1 MVSVTC
7 SSCSA
12 EVEDPSDYCP
22 ECGDR
27 LDYTLCPNCESALS
41 EDADSCPE
49 CEYRLV
55 VTADDVAEGPFRG
68 PETGDVVEAVQSV
81 DEDTQ
86 EIIRELLARDPDLF
100 KAYAYF
106 LKMEDP
112 GYGVPEDA
120 PEHLH
125 TLYDLVEDTGLK
137 KCVGRVTREFN
148 EDVDDEEE
156 VSEKWVQDQLEEL
169 VGYGALG
176 RYDAREGVE
185 YGDIAQILNDT
196 LPTSSMSLEEIDEC
210 VAETGIPRDLV
221 LYRVLKAS
229 FSHFDFSD
237 YQRLKKE
244 EEKEVAEA

>member
-12 EVEDPSDYCP
+12 EVEDPSSYCP

-49 CEYRLV
+49 CGYQLV
-55 VTADDVAEGPFRG
+55 VTADDVEEGPFRG

-81 DEDTQ
+81 DDDTQ

-100 KAYAYF
+100 KAYCYF
-106 LKMEDP
+106 LQLEEP
-112 GYGVPEDA
+112 GYGIPEDA

-125 TLYDLVEDTGLK
+125 TLYDLIEDTGLK
-137 KCVGRVTREFN
+137 KSVDRVTREFN
-148 EDVDDEEE
+148 EDVDESEE

-169 VGYGALG
+169 IGYGVLG
-176 RYDAREGVE
+176 RYNDREGVK
-185 YGDIAQILNDT
+185 YGSIAKILNDT
-196 LPTSSMSLEEIDEC
+196 LPSSSTSLEDVDEC
-210 VAETGIPRDLV
+210 VSETGMPRDLV

-229 FSHFDFSD
+229 FSYLNFSH
-237 YQRLKKE
+237 YQRIEEGKE
-244 EEKEVAEA
+244 AAEA